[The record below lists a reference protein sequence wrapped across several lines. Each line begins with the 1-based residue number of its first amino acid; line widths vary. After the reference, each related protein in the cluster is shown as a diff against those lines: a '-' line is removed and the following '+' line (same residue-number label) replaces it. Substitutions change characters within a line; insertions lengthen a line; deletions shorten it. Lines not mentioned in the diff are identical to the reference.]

1 MTTFANQLKNE
12 IARIAKK
19 EVRAETAQLKQASA
33 KYRSEIAALKRQIA
47 TLEAAVKRLS
57 KSQPK
62 VAKVVEAPVEN
73 LRFRADGFGTMRKKL
88 GLSAAQMGKLIG
100 VSPLSV
106 YHWEQGKSRPR
117 ASHLPAIA
125 AVRKLGKREAIARL
139 GK

>member
-1 MTTFANQLKNE
+1 MTTFANQLKGE

-19 EVRAETAQLKQASA
+19 EVRAETAHLKQASA
-33 KYRSEIAALKRQIA
+33 KYRSEIAALKRHIA

-62 VAKVVEAPVEN
+62 VTKPAEQSGEK
-73 LRFRADGFGTMRKKL
+73 LRFRADGFGTLRKKL

-100 VSPLSV
+100 VSALTV

-125 AVRKLGKREAIARL
+125 AVRKLGKREAL
-139 GK
+139 SKLM

>member
-19 EVRAETAQLKQASA
+19 EARAETAQLKQASA
-33 KYRSEIAALKRQIA
+33 KYRSEIAALKRNIA
-47 TLEAAVKRLS
+47 ALEAVVKRLS
-57 KSQPK
+57 KPQPK
-62 VAKVVEAPVEN
+62 ATKPVQEPDEN
-73 LRFRADGFGTMRKKL
+73 LRFRADGFGTLRKKL

-100 VSPLSV
+100 VSALSV

-125 AVRKLGKREAIARL
+125 AVRRMGKREAMAKL
-139 GK
+139 T

>member
-19 EVRAETAQLKQASA
+19 EVRTETAQLKQASA
-33 KYRSEIAALKRQIA
+33 KYRSEIAALKRHIA

-57 KSQPK
+57 KAQPK
-62 VAKVVEAPVEN
+62 APKQAEEAKEN

-117 ASHLPAIA
+117 TSHLPAIA
-125 AVRKLGKREAIARL
+125 AVRKMGKKEALATLGK
-139 GK
+139 

>member
-1 MTTFANQLKNE
+1 MTTFANQLKGE

-19 EVRAETAQLKQASA
+19 EIRAETAQLKQASA

-62 VAKVVEAPVEN
+62 VTKPVEEPSEN
-73 LRFRADGFGTMRKKL
+73 LRFRADGFGTLRKKL
-88 GLSAAQMGKLIG
+88 GLSAAQMGKLVG
-100 VSPLSV
+100 VSALSI

-125 AVRKLGKREAIARL
+125 AVRKLGKKEALARL
-139 GK
+139 

>member
-19 EVRAETAQLKQASA
+19 EVRAETVQLKQAST

-62 VAKVVEAPVEN
+62 VAKGVEAPVEN
-73 LRFRADGFGTMRKKL
+73 LRFRADGFGSLRKKL
-88 GLSAAQMGKLIG
+88 GLSAAQMAKLIS

-125 AVRKLGKREAIARL
+125 AVRKLGKREALNRL
-139 GK
+139 S

>member
-1 MTTFANQLKNE
+1 MTTFANQLKSE

-33 KYRSEIAALKRQIA
+33 KYRSEIAALKRHIA
-47 TLEAAVKRLS
+47 TLEATVKRLG
-57 KSQPK
+57 KAQPK
-62 VAKVVEAPVEN
+62 APKHEEAKEN

-117 ASHLPAIA
+117 VSHLPAIA
-125 AVRKLGKREAIARL
+125 AVRKMGKKQALSKLGL
-139 GK
+139 

>member
-1 MTTFANQLKNE
+1 MTTFATQLKNE

-19 EVRAETAQLKQASA
+19 EVRSETAQLKQASA
-33 KYRSEIAALKRQIA
+33 KYRSDIAALKRQIA

-57 KSQPK
+57 KSLPK
-62 VAKVVEAPVEN
+62 VAKVGEAPVEN

-100 VSPLSV
+100 VSALSV

-125 AVRKLGKREAIARL
+125 AVRKLGKKDVL
-139 GK
+139 KKLV

>member
-1 MTTFANQLKNE
+1 MTTFANQLKGE

-19 EVRAETAQLKQASA
+19 EVRSETAQLKQASA
-33 KYRSEIAALKRQIA
+33 KYRSEIAALKRHIA
-47 TLEAAVKRLS
+47 MLEAAVKRLS

-62 VAKVVEAPVEN
+62 AAKPVEEPSEK
-73 LRFRADGFGTMRKKL
+73 LRFRADGFGTLRKKL

-100 VSPLSV
+100 VSALSV

-125 AVRKLGKREAIARL
+125 AVRKLGKREVMSKL

>member
-1 MTTFANQLKNE
+1 MTTFANQLKGE

-33 KYRSEIAALKRQIA
+33 KYRSEIAALKRHIA

-62 VAKVVEAPVEN
+62 AAKPVEKSSEN
-73 LRFRADGFGTMRKKL
+73 LRFRADGFGTLRKKL

-100 VSPLSV
+100 VSALSV

-125 AVRKLGKREAIARL
+125 AVRKLGKREVMSKL
-139 GK
+139 GN

>member
-1 MTTFANQLKNE
+1 MTTFANQLKGE

-19 EVRAETAQLKQASA
+19 EIRAETAQLKQASA

-62 VAKVVEAPVEN
+62 VTKPVEEPSEN
-73 LRFRADGFGTMRKKL
+73 SRFRADGFGTLRKKL
-88 GLSAAQMGKLIG
+88 GLSAAQMGKLVG
-100 VSPLSV
+100 VSALSI

-125 AVRKLGKREAIARL
+125 AVRKLGKKEALARL
-139 GK
+139 